1 MGMFGENNKVLFT
14 LKESKNMLVNLR
26 LYIDEVMI

>member
-1 MGMFGENNKVLFT
+1 MLGENNKILFA

-26 LYIDEVMI
+26 LYIDEIMI